1 MADKFAVIETPSVE
15 KRKENTLAIIN
26 DDPERVYQD
35 KKSLEAIYEITQFIN
50 SKRKRQGRQY
60 VIRFKLFKSEDKSLY
75 EDECNRIIS
84 QNVSANEFKTVR
96 DFAIWYKEYS
106 KKIVQEIEIDDKV
119 QDYIVENRKRPH
131 K

>member
-1 MADKFAVIETPSVE
+1 M
-15 KRKENTLAIIN
+15 
-26 DDPERVYQD
+26 
-35 KKSLEAIYEITQFIN
+35 EAIYEITQFIN

-60 VIRFKLFKSEDKSLY
+60 AIRFKLFKSEDKSLY

-119 QDYIVENRKRPH
+119 QDYIIENRKRPH

>member
-1 MADKFAVIETPSVE
+1 M
-15 KRKENTLAIIN
+15 
-26 DDPERVYQD
+26 
-35 KKSLEAIYEITQFIN
+35 
-50 SKRKRQGRQY
+50 
-60 VIRFKLFKSEDKSLY
+60 FKSEDKSLY

-119 QDYIVENRKRPH
+119 IPTEEELLNVYGENTDESGESNIPIYSPYNLPVNS
-131 K
+131 